1 MQTTVKLTQEDIK
14 IIILDFYKRQGDNK
28 ESVQFYE
35 KIKENEDE
43 SEIYAI
49 VSEKEKDL
57 TKNQMIL
64 TPDIKKSDNLCTKC
78 RCLVFGYSGPNLNNP
93 G

>member
-14 IIILDFYKRQGDNK
+14 TIILDFYKRQGDIK

-35 KIKENEDE
+35 TEIKNDV

-49 VSEKEKDL
+49 VSEKEKNL
-57 TKNQMIL
+57 VITEEQIL
-64 TPDIKKSDNLCTKC
+64 WTADRDHHSK
-78 RCLVFGYSGPNLNNP
+78 
-93 G
+93 

>member
-1 MQTTVKLTQEDIK
+1 MQTTVKLTREDIK
-14 IIILDFYKRQGDNK
+14 TIILDFYKRQGETK

-35 KIKENEDE
+35 TEIKDGI

-57 TKNQMIL
+57 VITEEQIL
-64 TPDIKKSDNLCTKC
+64 WTPDRDYHSK
-78 RCLVFGYSGPNLNNP
+78 
-93 G
+93 

>member
-14 IIILDFYKRQGDNK
+14 TIILDFYKRQGDIK
-28 ESVQFYE
+28 ELVRFYE
-35 KIKENEDE
+35 AAGDKDD

-49 VSEKEKDL
+49 LSEKEKDL
-57 TKNQMIL
+57 VIEKEL
-64 TPDIKKSDNLCTKC
+64 LWTPDIKESDNLCTKC
-78 RCLVFGYSGPNLNNP
+78 RCSVFGYSGPNLNNP